1 MPIIVDAQNFV
12 SSKDEAPDGLRAEV
26 GLYYSPP
33 VETTYPSPSG
43 FRSFKTNIDKSYAT
57 NSRTDANTMIPVK
70 KSIVLF
76 SGKEDAFR
84 DQRQWRDYVNS
95 LISEDV
101 RLFDHQCDLY
111 YPDITNSFSKNYHDP
126 NYEDLTK
133 KYDSNLLLNYNLISY
148 PHKEKSETVRKIGDI
163 KTRFDDSSGFIIQS
177 KTTLGTAMKQFENRV
192 ANYSGSVNE
201 VMVKQRNIFDL
212 QKSLIRTRGE
222 SFNTPP
228 TLSSV
233 SFPYFYKKSLPI
245 MGDNFNNQEFKNI
258 LDRTGKTKNILQ
270 SIKADLSAMVRDF
283 NIGSTSQQVK
293 LYDLISM
300 ITSTSV
306 LTTVEQSDETFLVPE
321 DQLGHGKKQNRFL
334 EKLSAVRLLSEMRKF
349 IATHSRDIGEIYNSK
364 NSKTFFLGYRIE
376 KYLDNDA
383 TQPVQTYYT
392 NDTTFIDTQLKYGRR
407 YIYKTKALLGVLG
420 SSYSYSNLFISDD
433 DNVMVNGTGES
444 PTMYPPDFGDVLND
458 KYKAYAEVEII
469 PSFKII
475 ELEVDKDE
483 VSFVD
488 SPTLP
493 PQVDVFNRK
502 DKPHIEV
509 RLSPNFFTVESV
521 SAGSNKELMRELS
534 PLTDDDYVTSE
545 LLKLSKDK
553 SVSPDYF
560 TGIYEIYRTT
570 VPPKF
575 EKDFED
581 SYLATVD
588 DKTGYSFPKTNLPE
602 TKLDN
607 MVGYFKDN
615 VLVNKK
621 YYYAFRSMT
630 YHGTPSNLSIPLE
643 IELQKDSDEYKL
655 VAKKHNYQ
663 SEKYYEFNKTAKRI
677 LKVTPNIDRLLFSEE
692 ESPSKW
698 ALDNGSLLSTGTTR
712 TFKIRVTSKHT
723 GKKIDLNINFKLSK
737 DDSF

>member
-1 MPIIVDAQNFV
+1 MPIIVDAQNVV
-12 SSKDEAPDGLRAEV
+12 SSKDDAPDGLRAEV
-26 GLYYSPP
+26 GTYYSPP
-33 VETTYPSPSG
+33 VQSAYPAPGG
-43 FRSFKTNIDKSYAT
+43 FRGFNVNINKSYTT
-57 NSRTDANTMIPVK
+57 NARTDSNTMIPVR
-70 KSIVLF
+70 KSTVLF
-76 SGKEDAFR
+76 SGNEDAFR

-95 LISEDV
+95 LITEGTP
-101 RLFDHQCDLY
+101 LFDHQCDLSF
-111 YPDITNSFSKNYHDP
+111 PDITNSFSKNYHHP
-126 NYEDLTK
+126 KYEDLTK

-148 PHKEKSETVRKIGDI
+148 PHKRKAETVRKIGDI
-163 KTRFDDSSGFIIQS
+163 KTRFDDTSEFIIQNKS
-177 KTTLGTAMKQFENRV
+177 TLNTAMQQFENRI
-192 ANYSGSVNE
+192 ANYSGPANE
-201 VMVKQRNIFDL
+201 IMVKQRNIFDL
-212 QKSLIRTRGE
+212 QKSSMRTRGE
-222 SFNTPP
+222 LLDAPP
-228 TLSSV
+228 VV
-233 SFPYFYKKSLPI
+233 STTAFPYFYKKTLPI
-245 MGDNFNNQEFKNI
+245 MGDRLNNQEFKNI
-258 LDRTGKTKNILQ
+258 LDRNGMTKNILQ
-270 SIKADLSAMVRDF
+270 SIKSNLSALVRDF
-283 NIGSTSQQVK
+283 NVGPNSQQVK
-293 LYDLISM
+293 LYDFIEM
-300 ITSTSV
+300 VTSTSI
-306 LTTVEQSDETFLVPE
+306 LSTVEQSDEVFLVPE
-321 DQLGHGKKQNRFL
+321 SQLGHGTKNHRFL
-334 EKLSAVRLLSEMRKF
+334 EKLSAIRLLSEMRKF
-349 IATHSRDIGEIYNSK
+349 IDTHSRDLGDIYSSK
-364 NSKTFFLGYRIE
+364 NSKTFLLGYRIE

-383 TQPVQTYYT
+383 TQPIQTYYT
-392 NDTTFIDTQLKYGRR
+392 NNSTFIDTQLKYGRR

-433 DNVMVNGTGES
+433 DNVMINSSGES
-444 PTMYPPDFGDVLND
+444 PSLYPPDFADVLND

-469 PSFKII
+469 PSFKIA
-475 ELEVDKDE
+475 ELEVDTDE

-521 SAGSNKELMRELS
+521 SNGSNEELMRSLS

-545 LLKLSKDK
+545 LLRLSKDK
-553 SVSPDYF
+553 SVNPDYF

-570 VPPKF
+570 KPPKF

-581 SYLATVD
+581 SFLTTVD

-602 TKLDN
+602 TNLDN
-607 MVGYFKDN
+607 MVGYFKDE

-630 YHGTPSNLSIPLE
+630 YHGTPSNLTIPLE

-655 VAKKHNYQ
+655 VVKRHNYQ

-692 ESPSKW
+692 ESASKW
-698 ALDNGSLLSTGTTR
+698 ALDNGSLLSVGTTK